1 MQSTVHCT
9 AKYILQIKYVVHNF
23 LYIDGTSKITVN
35 MDGFRRYTSTAF
47 CILW

>member
-9 AKYILQIKYVVHNF
+9 AKYILRTKSIVHNF
-23 LYIDGTSKITVN
+23 LYIDGTSKVTVLI
-35 MDGFRRYTSTAF
+35 DGFRKYTSTAF